1 VEDAKAHHHKGQVM
15 STRLQIG
22 QTAPPIK
29 LYDTRRKQ
37 VTLRDFQGKT
47 VVLAFFPGA
56 FTDVCKRE
64 MCSFRDSLANFEAVN
79 AQVVGISVN
88 DPFTLAAFAEQNR
101 LLFPLLSDY
110 DRVAIR
116 AYDIVHQDF
125 AGLKGYVAAK
135 RSVFI
140 VSGDGYLRWKWVS
153 DNPLVEPPYSDIQ
166 HAIDDLKRRGA
177 PR

>member
-1 VEDAKAHHHKGQVM
+1 M
-15 STRLQIG
+15 STRLQLG
-22 QTAPPIK
+22 QMAPPIK
-29 LYDTRRKQ
+29 LYDTRRKL
-37 VTLRDFQGKT
+37 VSLKDFQGKT
-47 VVLAFFPGA
+47 LVLAFFPGA
-56 FTDVCKRE
+56 FTDVCKKE
-64 MCSFRDSLANFEAVN
+64 MCTFRDSLANFEAVN

-88 DPFTLAAFAEQNR
+88 DPFTLAAFADQNR
-101 LLFPLLSDY
+101 LLFPLVSDY

-140 VSGDGYLRWKWVS
+140 VSADGYLRYKWVS

>member
-1 VEDAKAHHHKGQVM
+1 M
-15 STRLQIG
+15 
-22 QTAPPIK
+22 APPIK
-29 LYDTRRKQ
+29 LYDTQRKL
-37 VTLRDFQGKT
+37 VTLKDFQGKT
-47 VVLAFFPGA
+47 LVLAFFPGA

-64 MCSFRDSLANFEAVN
+64 MCAFRDSMANFEAVS

-88 DPFTLAAFAEQNR
+88 DPFTLTAFAEQNR

-116 AYDIVHQDF
+116 AYDIVQQDF
-125 AGLKGYVAAK
+125 AGLKGYIAAK

-153 DNPLVEPPYSDIQ
+153 DKPQVEPPYSDIQ
-166 HAIDDLKRRGA
+166 HAIDDLRRRGA